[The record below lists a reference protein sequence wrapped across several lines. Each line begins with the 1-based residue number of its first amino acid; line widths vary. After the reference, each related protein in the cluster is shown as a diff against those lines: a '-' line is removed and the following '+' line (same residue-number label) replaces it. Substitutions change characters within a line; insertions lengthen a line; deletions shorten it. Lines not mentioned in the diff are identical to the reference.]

1 MQIDHYNEVSQ
12 WVTSIIL
19 TQTRIR
25 SRVSIL
31 NYFIRVA
38 FVSSCEWYICETIS

>member
-1 MQIDHYNEVSQ
+1 MEQIDHYNEVSQ
-12 WVTSIIL
+12 WVTSMIL

-25 SRVSIL
+25 SRISIL

-38 FVSSCEWYICETIS
+38 FVSTVWYYYIACN